1 MYDASVR
8 YLASF
13 GEKYFSCDV
22 KLTTDLQVVVP
33 LYCIS
38 SIDHLAHLIW
48 RRKAKMLLHVAREE
62 SSITRSTGQ
71 GT

>member
-22 KLTTDLQVVVP
+22 KLMTTDVLP

-48 RRKAKMLLHVAREE
+48 RRNAKMLLHVAREE
-62 SSITRSTGQ
+62 SSMTRSTGQ